1 MRTVLLALA
10 LAAGPWVPRAA
21 AQGLPECSDLDRPA
35 RRMIRRA
42 ERAERRDERVGLFRN
57 TAWLFLRAYQVGVSP
72 GDGATCGMYPTCSGY
87 AVRALREEGP
97 LFAPFMATARILSNH
112 RDPEL
117 RRCRAGDRIY
127 AYDPVSDNV
136 FWRPE

>member
-1 MRTVLLALA
+1 MRAVA
-10 LAAGPWVPRAA
+10 LAAMLMATTWCSRAS
-21 AQGLPECSDLDRPA
+21 AQSIPECRDLDRA
-35 RRMIRRA
+35 SRRMVRRA
-42 ERAERRDERVGLFRN
+42 ERQERRNERVGLFRN

-72 GDGATCGMYPTCSGY
+72 GDGATCTLYPSCSGY

-127 AYDPVSDNV
+127 AYDPVSDSV